1 MARLSKRI
9 GVERG
14 ISKPIYIAIAVL
26 IIAVLAIA
34 SIYLAS
40 PPTRTVTTTI
50 TSTVVSTS
58 VSTSTTTVTST
69 SIVTLIRSA
78 AHTVTVLYTT
88 SMPYTVT
95 NTVTKTVTHTATEV
109 HTITKTAFHTTTIA
123 VTRVYPVEIVDAL
136 NRTVTI
142 GSEPKRVVSLAPSIT
157 EILFALGLG
166 EKVVGVDQYSNYPPE
181 VVKLREEG
189 KIAVV
194 GGYWNPDMEK
204 ILALKPDLVIASASV
219 PSHVAIGEKLEK
231 DYGIR
236 VLFLK
241 SGGAV
246 TISDVF
252 TDIWIVATVFGVEDR
267 ALELVLAISRDVEN
281 IVRELHVT
289 TAGFRKVM
297 ILLGPPSW
305 GYWTT
310 GSGTFI
316 DELITLAGGI
326 NVFSDKS
333 GYIQVSKEDI
343 IERNPEILIV
353 TVMGGIEDAKKVYE
367 EIVGDEALSKTDAVK
382 SGRVYILVGEA
393 NDIVCRPGPRIV
405 KALNILV
412 RILHPEIF
420 GEITRADIY
429 VPKSMEKSGKLSI
442 ALIEVGEM
450 WSIEALSQEC

>member
-1 MARLSKRI
+1 MAGLSKRI

-14 ISKPIYIAIAVL
+14 VSKPIYIAIAVL
-26 IIAVLAIA
+26 LIAILAITTT
-34 SIYLAS
+34 YLVS
-40 PPTRTVTTTI
+40 PPTQTV
-50 TSTVVSTS
+50 
-58 VSTSTTTVTST
+58 TTTVTST
-69 SIVTLIRSA
+69 STLTLVRSVT
-78 AHTVTVLYTT
+78 HTVTVLHTLA
-88 SMPYTVT
+88 MPYTVT
-95 NTVTKTVTHTATEV
+95 NTITKTVTYTATKL
-109 HTITKTAFHTTTIA
+109 HTITKTAFHTTTI
-123 VTRVYPVEIVDAL
+123 VIPRMYPVEIVDAL

-166 EKVVGVDQYSNYPPE
+166 DKVVGVDQYSNYPPE
-181 VVKLREEG
+181 VVKLRKEG
-189 KIAVV
+189 RIAVV
-194 GGYWNPDMEK
+194 GGYWNPDIEK

-252 TDIWIVATVFGVEDR
+252 TDIWTVATVFGVEDR
-267 ALELVLAISRDVEN
+267 ALELILTISRGIEN
-281 IVRELHVT
+281 IVRELHVN
-289 TAGFRKVM
+289 TARFRKVM

-305 GYWTT
+305 GYWTS

-333 GYIQVSKEDI
+333 GYVQVSKEDI
-343 IERNPEILIV
+343 VERNPEILIV
-353 TVMGGIEDAKKVYE
+353 TVMGGIEDAKRVYD

-393 NDIVCRPGPRIV
+393 NDVMCRPGPRV
-405 KALNILV
+405 VEALSILAQ
-412 RILHPEIF
+412 IIHPEIF
-420 GEITRADIY
+420 GEVSRVDVY
-429 VPKSMEKSGKLSI
+429 VPKSVKMCSEVSI
-442 ALIEVGEM
+442 ALIEAGEV
-450 WSIEALSQEC
+450 WLIEASY